1 MFGPWGLV
9 SGNHVTNFNESV
21 VVFSLFRSKKTV
33 DELAQKSARRVEPP
47 KAPAVPSRPETAEP
61 AVDVSA
67 PSAAEELDDLEFG
80 PDLPMLEFGSDSQGA
95 AEGVIEVVESTESV
109 DPVVEQAAMLY
120 ASGQPRE
127 TIALLEDVLRSDPQ
141 TRIEIWFMLF
151 ELYALQATRNAFE
164 DLAVKF
170 AEKFKRSAPDWDHA
184 LSMKGV
190 APAVAPVDPAKAGT
204 GYFAFTGVLS
214 GESTARQLEPYA
226 AIDAKGQ
233 PVRVEFSKVQDLDA
247 DAATLLRSWLV
258 QKVKSR
264 RQWMGLVALSEKL
277 DPRYEVM
284 RPNQEEMPFW
294 LLQLDLL
301 QMLGRQEEFE
311 NLAVDYAVTY
321 EVSPPSWDARKVV
334 SDVAESSP
342 AAPAAPHKN
351 AEKTDED
358 VFILKGVI
366 ADGQGEQLTAL
377 RTYANGRNHL
387 HLDFQKVVRMDFSS
401 AGWLLNMLIAFQ
413 QDGKTTIIT
422 GASELIIGLFRV
434 LGITELAQVVRR
446 R

>member
-1 MFGPWGLV
+1 M
-9 SGNHVTNFNESV
+9 
-21 VVFSLFRSKKTV
+21 VFSLFRSKKTV

-47 KAPAVPSRPETAEP
+47 KAPAVPSRPETAEAAADVTVP
-61 AVDVSA
+61 SAVD
-67 PSAAEELDDLEFG
+67 ELDDLEFG
-80 PDLPMLEFGSDSQGA
+80 PDLPMLEFSSDNQGA

-127 TIALLEDVLRSDPQ
+127 TITLLEDVLRSDPQ

-277 DPRYEVM
+277 DTHYEVM
-284 RPNQEEMPFW
+284 RPEQGEMPFW

-301 QMLGRQEEFE
+301 QMLDRQEEFE

-334 SDVAESSP
+334 SDVTES
-342 AAPAAPHKN
+342 APVAAAPHKTS
-351 AEKTDED
+351 EKTDED

-366 ADGQGEQLTAL
+366 ADGEGEQLTAL
-377 RTYANGRNHL
+377 RAYANGRNHL